1 VDKVEE
7 LLRAWDHQCQENRI
21 DERGREEIF
30 VSVLDQICQAGNK
43 RFHHRAAMCGTYAL
57 GTLTVAGTNVIPF
70 MLVYAPILMALG
82 TAATAWLES
91 LTVHPLMVGN
101 GSLLG
106 GAVTRLCLDP
116 ALNLLA
122 SLLLGFA
129 VEVTDYVEFG
139 EGPFSGSGFERV
151 GSVLDMDYVNVVLA
165 GVQGGMVDFGLG
177 YVSGDTV
184 ADLMKPFL
192 GVVGLRLHPLV
203 ALGFEVAGLVSMLPQ
218 MDQFYKE
225 CVWPVAKL
233 ALGASLMGG
242 VGHVIQSALLNTVAV
257 NAISAA
263 ENVFVNH
270 ALGNPLFQDVT
281 FDFSAFTEYIP
292 GTDWAGYDYA
302 SNYLTH
308 YVWGMW

>member
-1 VDKVEE
+1 MTPCFLSSCFGD
-7 LLRAWDHQCQENRI
+7 W
-21 DERGREEIF
+21 
-30 VSVLDQICQAGNK
+30 
-43 RFHHRAAMCGTYAL
+43 L
-57 GTLTVAGTNVIPF
+57 GF
-70 MLVYAPILMALG
+70 
-82 TAATAWLES
+82 